1 MFVISFFLWHNSTKN
16 EVDRMKKG
24 GYFFISVLLMIFLQS
39 LFVTD
44 LMDLLGS
51 ILMVYIILFI

>member
-1 MFVISFFLWHNSTKN
+1 
-16 EVDRMKKG
+16 MKKG